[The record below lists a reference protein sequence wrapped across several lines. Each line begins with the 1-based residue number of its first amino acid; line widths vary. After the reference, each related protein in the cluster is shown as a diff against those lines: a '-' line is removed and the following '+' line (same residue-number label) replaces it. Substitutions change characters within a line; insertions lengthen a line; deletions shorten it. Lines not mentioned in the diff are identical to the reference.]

1 MVLGSYANLYAT
13 EEAITKGESA
23 ELKVAPTSVSL
34 SEESKG
40 KLERAVL
47 FAMGFLVTM
56 LGS

>member
-13 EEAITKGESA
+13 EEAIAKGEAA

-47 FAMGFLVTM
+47 FAMGVLITM